1 MKFKG
6 TVTHLSQK
14 GLGVVKNEENKL
26 SYFVY
31 GTWPGDI
38 GEFEALDKILN
49 NKKFAYAK
57 LVQLIQPS
65 PHRQQSACAY
75 ADLTEN
81 ACTGCPWMM
90 ADYTSQLEQKKK
102 TVSFMP

>member
-65 PHRQQSACAY
+65 PHRQQPACAY
-75 ADLTEN
+75 AYLTEN

-90 ADYTSQLEQKKK
+90 ANYTSQLEQKK

>member
-75 ADLTEN
+75 ADWLSLDDCRLYKPIGTE
-81 ACTGCPWMM
+81 
-90 ADYTSQLEQKKK
+90 KKPFRLCHEK
-102 TVSFMP
+102 SRFR

>member
-14 GLGVVKNEENKL
+14 GLGVVKNTENNL

-38 GEFEALDKILN
+38 GEFEVMDKILN
-49 NKKFAYAK
+49 NKILLKFISIRFK
-57 LVQLIQPS
+57 I
-65 PHRQQSACAY
+65 
-75 ADLTEN
+75 
-81 ACTGCPWMM
+81 
-90 ADYTSQLEQKKK
+90 
-102 TVSFMP
+102 